1 VASVARGSLF
11 AAGLALAQFGAPEQ
25 DPRFQVFNPSL
36 LDSLHE
42 PISRYHE

>member
-1 VASVARGSLF
+1 MRGSML
-11 AAGLALAQFGAPEQ
+11 AAGLALSQLYAPEQ

-36 LDSLHE
+36 VDRLHE